1 MKFSIKDFFTKCDHA
16 DLTTFTEEILNGKL
30 QFLYSVYNSTLL
42 FITDFLLLFFFV
54 LFLEFY
60 LRDNDKGLC
69 LEYFDDKFGPGFN
82 CASFIQFQNHFM
94 HSSKKCLKLVSNKM
108 VQLWEC
114 NRTNVEIM
122 ENSGIKVL
130 VKEKHISING
140 IVARA
145 RHFSGFNMAKFI
157 NTPLILDWGSNGRV
171 SAVIGYL
178 HSLSHDSKEELR
190 KICQNTSFLWRVF
203 SRITTESN
211 ILSLYGKL
219 WVREN
224 PHCGMFCAV
233 KVVALVRR
241 CRAQHFDRSQLPV
254 TTGGFELRTFYM

>member
-1 MKFSIKDFFTKCDHA
+1 MKFSIKDFFSKCDHA

-30 QFLYSVYNSTLL
+30 HFLYSVYNSTLL

-108 VQLWEC
+108 VQFWEC

-145 RHFSGFNMAKFI
+145 RHFSGFNMAKI
-157 NTPLILDWGSNGRV
+157 
-171 SAVIGYL
+171 YK
-178 HSLSHDSKEELR
+178 HSSYFGLR
-190 KICQNTSFLWRVF
+190 KQWK
-203 SRITTESN
+203 
-211 ILSLYGKL
+211 GKCCYRL
-219 WVREN
+219 FAFPKSW
-224 PHCGMFCAV
+224 F
-233 KVVALVRR
+233 
-241 CRAQHFDRSQLPV
+241 
-254 TTGGFELRTFYM
+254 